1 MMREFAEAFQ
11 NLRELLSKGDLT
23 GADLQILVA
32 INRRL
37 LELWSSLTGPSR

>member
-1 MMREFAEAFQ
+1 MMREFAEVFQ
-11 NLRELLSKGDLT
+11 KLRKLLSEEDLT
-23 GADLQILVA
+23 GADLQMLVA